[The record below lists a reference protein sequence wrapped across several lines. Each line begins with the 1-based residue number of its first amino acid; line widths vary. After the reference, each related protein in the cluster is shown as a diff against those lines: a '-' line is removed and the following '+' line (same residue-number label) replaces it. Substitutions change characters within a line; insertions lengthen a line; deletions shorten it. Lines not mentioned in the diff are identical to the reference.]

1 MAMQAGKDVY
11 LEKPCSYAPH
21 EGEML
26 IQGARNT
33 AACSRWETSAVVA
46 ECNKRYRR
54 GQKGTIGRVYFGK
67 AWYCSNRGPIGTG
80 KEVDVPE
87 WLDWDIW
94 QGPATRVPFHDNYV
108 HYNWHWF
115 WLGYG
120 EALNNGTHMVDIL
133 RWGMEEDYP
142 VSVNSVGGRFR
153 YQDDWETPDTQ
164 VISMNF
170 ADGKSMTWEG
180 RSCNGRTVEGAEV
193 GAMFYGRKGQS
204 ADYRQ
209 QWLYDL
215 RPEKQF
221 G

>member
-1 MAMQAGKDVY
+1 M
-11 LEKPCSYAPH
+11 
-21 EGEML
+21 
-26 IQGARNT
+26 
-33 AACSRWETSAVVA
+33 
-46 ECNKRYRR
+46 
-54 GQKGTIGRVYFGK
+54 
-67 AWYCSNRGPIGTG
+67 
-80 KEVDVPE
+80 PE

-115 WLGYG
+115 WHWGTG

-170 ADGKSMTWEG
+170 ADGKSMTWRAAVATAV
-180 RSCNGRTVEGAEV
+180 RSRVPKWVRCSTAKKAVCC
-193 GAMFYGRKGQS
+193 
-204 ADYRQ
+204 YRQ